1 MRRGAGGNRVPH
13 FVVEYTDNVAQCDI
27 PALLAKA
34 SATLAAQDGVF
45 PLGGI
50 RARAIAA
57 QHFCISNGQPGDAF
71 VHATLKIGSGRT
83 AQAKQKV
90 CDELFGL
97 LQQHFQ
103 AAAARPNVS
112 VSMELYEFDE
122 GGTYKLN
129 NVHARF
135 RSARRA

>member
-1 MRRGAGGNRVPH
+1 MPH

-34 SATLAAQDGVF
+34 SAILAAQNGVF

-57 QHFCISNGQPGDAF
+57 RHYCISNGHGGDAF
-71 VHATLKIGSGRT
+71 VHATLKIGFGRS
-83 AQAKQKV
+83 AEAKKKV
-90 CDELFGL
+90 CDELFDL
-97 LQQHFQ
+97 LRQHFQ
-103 AAAARPNVS
+103 AAAAGPDVT
-112 VSMELYEFDE
+112 VSMEIYEFDE

-135 RSARRA
+135 RPPAADPKARSI